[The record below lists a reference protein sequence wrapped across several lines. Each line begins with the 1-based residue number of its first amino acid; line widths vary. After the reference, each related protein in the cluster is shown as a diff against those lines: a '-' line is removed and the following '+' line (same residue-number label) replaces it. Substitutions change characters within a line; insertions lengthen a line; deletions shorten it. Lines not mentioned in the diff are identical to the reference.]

1 MLIATCDDEIK
12 YCEQV
17 ECFLTRL
24 GESLGIEIKCDKYCS
39 GAELLKSNFNQY
51 KIIFLDIDML
61 TENGIN
67 IAEKIREKNQQVE
80 IVFLT
85 ALIQY
90 AVEGYKVKAYRFL
103 VKPVKYDDFEFQL
116 KDLLLRLDNFEKSNL
131 VLVKDGQEYTVK
143 IEDIIYIEVLDHD
156 LTYHCV
162 NYDITVIGTMKK
174 VETNLQEHYFVRIHN
189 SYIVNMRYISEV
201 RSQGIILENQLELP
215 IARGKKEKFRKTY
228 LDFWGDELG

>member
-24 GESLGIEIKCDKYCS
+24 EESLGIEIKCDKYCS

-90 AVEGYKVKAYRFL
+90 AVEGYK
-103 VKPVKYDDFEFQL
+103 
-116 KDLLLRLDNFEKSNL
+116 S
-131 VLVKDGQEYTVK
+131 
-143 IEDIIYIEVLDHD
+143 
-156 LTYHCV
+156 
-162 NYDITVIGTMKK
+162 
-174 VETNLQEHYFVRIHN
+174 
-189 SYIVNMRYISEV
+189 
-201 RSQGIILENQLELP
+201 
-215 IARGKKEKFRKTY
+215 
-228 LDFWGDELG
+228 